1 MSFQFVVRLWSAYN
15 YANVQQ
21 KSCILHTRKKFSV
34 KTYRRIFRRW
44 ATVGTDSSIAVDWRK
59 NKVAAGGY
67 DITSRT
73 TAAITQK
80 TIKKTL
86 LFTHYEEFY
95 SYHYACKVTAI

>member
-1 MSFQFVVRLWSAYN
+1 MYN
-15 YANVQQ
+15 KNLVYYTHARNFLS
-21 KSCILHTRKKFSV
+21 KHIEEFSV
-34 KTYRRIFRRW
+34 DGLQWELTPRLLWI
-44 ATVGTDSSIAVDWRK
+44 GRK

>member
-1 MSFQFVVRLWSAYN
+1 M
-15 YANVQQ
+15 
-21 KSCILHTRKKFSV
+21 HTRKKFSV
-34 KTYRRIFRRW
+34 KTYRRNFRRW
-44 ATVGTDSSIAVDWRK
+44 ATVGADSSIAVDWRK